1 MADYAN
7 YRPVTVLNTVAKVFE
22 SLLSKQITESI
33 DTHLYD
39 VKLPAYR
46 KTHSCENNLI
56 RVMEDWRKADG

>member
-7 YRPVTVLNTVAKVFE
+7 YRPVTVPNRVAKVFE
-22 SLLSKQITESI
+22 SLLSKKITESI

-39 VKLPAYR
+39 KLPAYR

-56 RVMEDWRKADG
+56 CVMEDWRKADG